1 MCADLIRGDFHATA
15 DSQQLL
21 ERPRL
26 IELIDKPYQ
35 RSITTIVAGA
45 GFGKTTLAQ
54 QWSRQAAMPVHWFSL
69 NASDN
74 DPVRLQ
80 HRLLRPLW
88 SQTEWR
94 PDTED
99 DSFETQLESALEAFA
114 SSGDRVGII
123 LEDYHHLTNPE
134 CHELINMLLTQLPGG
149 MYVLMLSRRRIPLRF
164 GRLRSNGRV
173 QEIDAN
179 HLRFTKS
186 EVSGVIELEDQI
198 ELDEGQMQRLG
209 MATDGW
215 IVGIKLASLSLRH
228 DAELASINAVQRS
241 KQDQYLDDY
250 VHEEIITA
258 LPPNLRELALAT
270 ADLPYLSTELFNAVL
285 ERSDGAQVLAEL
297 DRELDVLNPV
307 ADIPGRYSY
316 FRIVRRSMLRIAMSQ
331 GIVRSMESRRRAVRL
346 LLESGDLADAAE
358 LALGS
363 QDWPWI
369 AEVLTPLCRKLAD
382 QSDLETLASWLNRTS
397 PHSIAADPQLEYW
410 AIIAR
415 LARGRTV
422 GIRERLDEVEPRWML
437 TGDPLLAGRAA
448 LCHGLLDYF
457 GDDESSTDTRLV
469 HALQLM
475 PHEAVPERLYAAT
488 FLGKA
493 AFRRGD
499 YEDAA
504 RKLGEAESYAAKLP
518 IDEQWAWSVIA
529 SDRGNAYALRG
540 DLSSAITKYR
550 LMLAELPAALM
561 KLEGFLRCR
570 IVSLAIERNDLEAA
584 AEELVAIDLLIGDES
599 RDWHHDAAIAR
610 TRYLLS
616 SGQRDMAE
624 QWAASYLKRVRRLP
638 EKNQLVLLLARIWL
652 ERGEFSLVR
661 SWLADVDSLESDWI
675 QTFGDINFR
684 TLAIDFDLAQ
694 GNFKQAAQQAQ
705 RLAEEAASTRRRSE
719 FLLFSTRLAIAQH
732 QLGHLERANESLR
745 PAAEIGASGGFVRAF
760 AVTGFDTAM
769 MFDELWSE
777 SRGLLGVKTQLHRLF
792 DPMGD
797 RNANLLTKRE
807 IEVIQYVSMG
817 RSNQHIADTMF
828 LSVNTVRN
836 HLVNISRRLG
846 ASSRSEAV
854 ARARQIGI
862 LD

>member
-1 MCADLIRGDFHATA
+1 MHAETSHDDTFA
-15 DSQQLL
+15 TFLDQQLL

-26 IELIDKPYQ
+26 IDLIAQPYQ

-45 GFGKTTLAQ
+45 GFGKSTLAR
-54 QWSRQAAMPVHWFSL
+54 QWSRQAAMPVHWFPLS
-69 NASDN
+69 ATDN

-80 HRLLRPLW
+80 HRLLRLLW

-94 PDTED
+94 PATED
-99 DSFETQLESALEAFA
+99 DSFETHLDGALESI
-114 SSGDRVGII
+114 SGGESLCIVF
-123 LEDYHHLTNPE
+123 EDFHHLTNPD
-134 CHELINMLLTQLPGG
+134 CHELVNLLLSHLPDG
-149 MYVLMLSRRRIPLRF
+149 MFLLVLSRRRIPLRF
-164 GRLRSNGRV
+164 GRLRSQGRV
-173 QEIDAN
+173 KEIEAN
-179 HLRFTKS
+179 HLRFTTS
-186 EVSGVIELEDQI
+186 EVTRIIEREDQL
-198 ELDEGQMQRLG
+198 ELDEGQIQRLG

-241 KQDQYLDDY
+241 KQDQFLDEY
-250 VHEEIITA
+250 VQEEIIAA
-258 LPPNLRELALAT
+258 LPRDLQDLALAT
-270 ADLPYLSTELFNAVL
+270 ADLPYLSTELFNAVF
-285 ERSDGAQVLAEL
+285 ERSDGSAVLAEL
-297 DRELDVLNPV
+297 DRLLDVLNPV
-307 ADIPGRYSY
+307 AGTPGRFEY
-316 FRIVRRSMLRIAMSQ
+316 FRIVRTSMLRIAT
-331 GIVRSMESRRRAVRL
+331 GKGAVRSMESRRRAVRA

-369 AEVLTPLCRKLAD
+369 AEVLEPLCRRLAD
-382 QSDLETLASWLNRTS
+382 RSDLETLASWLNRT
-397 PHSIAADPQLEYW
+397 PPQAIAADPQLEYW
-410 AIIAR
+410 TIIAQI
-415 LARGRTV
+415 ARGRTI
-422 GIRERLDEVEPRWML
+422 GMREQLEEVEARWML

-448 LCHGLLDYF
+448 LCHGLLGYF
-457 GDDESSTDTRLV
+457 SDDELSTDTRLLQ
-469 HALQLM
+469 ALQLL
-475 PHEAVPERLYAAT
+475 PKDALPERLYAAT

-493 AFRRGD
+493 AFRRG
-499 YEDAA
+499 EDEDSAH
-504 RKLGEAESYAAKLP
+504 KLGEAESYAARLP
-518 IDEQWAWSVIA
+518 IDEQWAWNVIA
-529 SDRGNAYALRG
+529 PDRGNAYALRG
-540 DLSSAITKYR
+540 DLYSAITKYR
-550 LMLAELPAALM
+550 LLLAELPVALM

-570 IVSLAIERNDLEAA
+570 IVSLAIERNDLDTA
-584 AEELVAIDLLIGDES
+584 AEELVAIDTLIGDEPTG
-599 RDWHHDAAIAR
+599 WHHDAAIAR
-610 TRYLLS
+610 TRYLLA
-616 SGQRDMAE
+616 SGQRDLAE

-652 ERGEFSLVR
+652 ERGEYSLVR

-694 GNFKQAAQQAQ
+694 GNFKRAAQQAQ
-705 RLAEEAASTRRRSE
+705 RLAEEATSTRRQSE

-732 QLGHLERANESLR
+732 QLGHLERAQESLR
-745 PAAEIGASGGFVRAF
+745 PAAEIGARGGFVRAF
-760 AVTGFDTAM
+760 AVTGFDTAT

-777 SRGLLGVKTQLHRLF
+777 SRNLLGVKTQLHRLF

>member
-1 MCADLIRGDFHATA
+1 
-15 DSQQLL
+15 
-21 ERPRL
+21 
-26 IELIDKPYQ
+26 
-35 RSITTIVAGA
+35 
-45 GFGKTTLAQ
+45 
-54 QWSRQAAMPVHWFSL
+54 
-69 NASDN
+69 
-74 DPVRLQ
+74 
-80 HRLLRPLW
+80 
-88 SQTEWR
+88 
-94 PDTED
+94 
-99 DSFETQLESALEAFA
+99 
-114 SSGDRVGII
+114 
-123 LEDYHHLTNPE
+123 
-134 CHELINMLLTQLPGG
+134 
-149 MYVLMLSRRRIPLRF
+149 
-164 GRLRSNGRV
+164 
-173 QEIDAN
+173 
-179 HLRFTKS
+179 
-186 EVSGVIELEDQI
+186 
-198 ELDEGQMQRLG
+198 MQRLG

-250 VHEEIITA
+250 VHEEIIAA
-258 LPPNLRELALAT
+258 LPRDLQELALAT
-270 ADLPYLSTELFNAVL
+270 ADLPYLSAEIFNAVF
-285 ERSDGAQVLAEL
+285 ERNDGASVLAEL

-307 ADIPGRYSY
+307 VDIPGRFTY
-316 FRIVRRSMLRIAMSQ
+316 FRIVRKSMLRIAMSQ
-331 GIVRSMESRRRAVRL
+331 GIVRSMESRRRAVQQL
-346 LLESGDLADAAE
+346 LDTGDLADAAE

-369 AEVLTPLCRKLAD
+369 AEVLAPLCRQLAD
-382 QSDLETLASWLNRTS
+382 RSDLETLANWLNRTS
-397 PHSIAADPQLEYW
+397 PHAIAADPQLEYW

-422 GIRERLDEVEPRWML
+422 GIRERLDDVEPRWME
-437 TGDPLLAGRAA
+437 TGDPLHAGRAA
-448 LCHGLLDYF
+448 LCHGLLGYYS
-457 GDDESSTDTRLV
+457 DDEPSADAQLGQ
-469 HALQLM
+469 ALQQL
-475 PHEAVPERLYAAT
+475 PNDALPERLYAAT

-499 YEDAA
+499 DEDSA
-504 RKLGEAESYAAKLP
+504 RKLGEAEAYAARLP

-540 DLSSAITKYR
+540 DLYSATTKYR
-550 LMLAELPAALM
+550 LMLAELPVALM

-570 IVSLAIERNDLEAA
+570 LVSLAIERNDLDAA
-584 AEELVAIDLLIGDES
+584 AEELVAIDLLIGDEPC
-599 RDWHHDAAIAR
+599 DWHHDAAIAR
-610 TRYLLS
+610 TRYLLA
-616 SGQRDMAE
+616 SGRRDMAE

-661 SWLADVDSLESDWI
+661 SWLADVDSHAVDWI

-694 GNFKQAAQQAQ
+694 GNFKRAAQQAQ
-705 RLAEEAASTRRRSE
+705 RLAEEAASTRRLSE

-732 QLGHLERANESLR
+732 QLGHIERANESLR

-760 AVTGFDTAM
+760 SVTGFDTSA

-792 DPMGD
+792 DPTGD

-854 ARARQIGI
+854 ARARQLGI